1 MRTFVRA
8 VLWLLIVLW
17 LGGLMFFPV
26 VAATTF
32 GSMADTHVAG
42 TIVRK
47 SLLVLHYE
55 GLLAGS
61 LIVVLLLVAQT
72 IGAVQRRVIG
82 PVVVTLIMLALTAFS
97 QFWIIPKM
105 EGYRIATG
113 GSVDAV
119 DRDDPNRVAFNK
131 LHVVSERV
139 EEGVLLGGV
148 ALVILLAAD
157 YGEPGPREKARTAQE
172 MRTPLL

>member
-1 MRTFVRA
+1 MRTLVRA

-26 VAATTF
+26 VAATAF
-32 GSMADTHVAG
+32 GSIPDTHVAG

-47 SLLVLHYE
+47 SLLALHYE

-72 IGAVQRRVIG
+72 IHALQRRVVG
-82 PVVVTLIMLALTAFS
+82 PVIVTLIMLGLTAFS

-113 GSVDAV
+113 GSIDAV
-119 DRDDPNRVAFNK
+119 ERDDPNRLAFNK
-131 LHVVSERV
+131 LHIVSERV
-139 EEGVLLGGV
+139 EEGILLGGLV
-148 ALVILLAAD
+148 LVILLAAD
-157 YGEPGPREKARTAQE
+157 YGELVPREKARAQQKI
-172 MRTPLL
+172 RTPLV